1 MQKKGFF
8 ILFEGCDGTGKTT
21 QARLLSQSNL
31 LTPNEQMC
39 FPNRTTEIGK
49 MIDQYLKKSSDLN
62 DQAIHLLFSANRW
75 ELADKIK
82 SLLNSGTSIICDR
95 YWYSGVAYTAA
106 KGISIEWCKQPDV
119 GIPEPDLVIF
129 FDANVET
136 HLSRRGFGE
145 ERYEKVEFQKKVR
158 DNFLKLKGDNWVII
172 DATKPIDEVT
182 NEVQNVVK
190 QFLES
195 HK

>member
-21 QARLLSQSNL
+21 QARLLAESNL
-31 LTPNEQMC
+31 LTPIEQMC

-75 ELADKIK
+75 ELAEKIK
-82 SLLNSGTSIICDR
+82 SLLNNGTSIICDR

-136 HLSRRGFGE
+136 LLSRRGFGE

-158 DNFLKLKGDNWVII
+158 DNFLKLKGDNWVVI

-182 NEVQNVVK
+182 NEVQKVVK

-195 HK
+195 RK